1 MTGKDVK
8 IVLKK
13 EIGKAKKATA
23 TAYFFILISAFC
35 YGVFFLYT
43 REAMLTGTGLLF
55 DAAAISYLLKAIKFT
70 HPYWEM
76 QLAMNLQK
84 ELTAD
89 NLARFC
95 AALEI
100 ASEDKLPAFNDR
112 AREIFSETVEKCR
125 ESTAFGGEEI
135 DRMESLV
142 RKAL

>member
-1 MTGKDVK
+1 MTDKDVK

-35 YGVFFLYT
+35 YGAFFLYT
-43 REAMLTGTGLLF
+43 REVMLIGTGLLF
-55 DAAAISYLLKAIKFT
+55 DAAAISYLLRAIRFT

-89 NLARFC
+89 TLARFC

-100 ASEDKLPAFNDR
+100 AREEKLPAFNDR

-125 ESTAFGGEEI
+125 GSAAFGAAEI

-142 RKAL
+142 REVL